1 MNTYNI
7 CICISV
13 CECVHLRG
21 CDGLF
26 QCNVRLGG
34 VGPGNC
40 KILETISKILETSHT
55 KQWDFLFCALIFND
69 YAGRDTN
76 PKDTHMQSVLQP
88 LQFFPKQPLQP
99 PEYASAMGVS
109 MVFI

>member
-1 MNTYNI
+1 M
-7 CICISV
+7 CASKGV
-13 CECVHLRG
+13 RWPVSM
-21 CDGLF
+21 
-26 QCNVRLGG
+26 QCPVRG

-88 LQFFPKQPLQP
+88 LQFFSK
-99 PEYASAMGVS
+99 ATIAAT
-109 MVFI
+109 